1 MGPRRALLTLADRER
16 RKSDWRDARDAGG
29 HETRGH
35 ETRALLYDSSHT
47 THAGVLV
54 RSYARLL
61 SSPNSL
67 DSSSGSSV
75 AARATRSSA
84 FLFVM
89 DRNMQVFANADNI
102 GAAHPRAVRTGDRV
116 SRRLARTESNY
127 DPPNG
132 HTDTTRERQDARKM
146 APVCVFF
153 DVFMFSRRPPRS
165 PRGTRRERG
174 ALASTTA
181 EGTRDT
187 RVDLARVHP
196 GGGREAATRYD
207 EPMASEARDP
217 EAPRRAPRGS
227 PLVPTPAHSHRRARS
242 RRTCTSR
249 ALPWVP
255 SPAPRRSPARRLS
268 PSR

>member
-16 RKSDWRDARDAGG
+16 RKSDWRDARDAGGHETRGHETRG

-89 DRNMQVFANADNI
+89 DRNMQVSACADNI

-116 SRRLARTESNY
+116 SRRPARTESNSN
-127 DPPNG
+127 PPNG
-132 HTDTTRERQDARKM
+132 YTDTTRERQDAQKM

-153 DVFMFSRRPPRS
+153 DVFMFSRRANVSAASRDGARRRDCRDWHFSRCAPLEGPRAS
-165 PRGTRRERG
+165 KSAAGVGAGAALLSARREN
-174 ALASTTA
+174 
-181 EGTRDT
+181 
-187 RVDLARVHP
+187 
-196 GGGREAATRYD
+196 
-207 EPMASEARDP
+207 
-217 EAPRRAPRGS
+217 
-227 PLVPTPAHSHRRARS
+227 VPTQ
-242 RRTCTSR
+242 
-249 ALPWVP
+249 
-255 SPAPRRSPARRLS
+255 LS
-268 PSR
+268 CCGEMYT